1 MTVFLDER
9 KVHDRSS
16 VMVTFVFYL
25 LLLPLYVK
33 CHTRSRVGQRSV
45 VLLIALLSLS
55 WHCTSGQPI
64 KRQLHYLCWS
74 KQEIK
79 IFLRVTQERDWMV
92 APGRNTLVPY
102 FSWLL
107 FFSPVTESESRSRRQ
122 KHTCASQRCLFL
134 PPLLPSLLRH
144 LSPGAL
150 AAREL
155 RRRNRSSPP
164 PSFIRMSQGSWL

>member
-25 LLLPLYVK
+25 LLLPLCVK

-55 WHCTSGQPI
+55 HTALVVNP
-64 KRQLHYLCWS
+64 S
-74 KQEIK
+74 KDNSI
-79 IFLRVTQERDWMV
+79 IFVDRNKRVTQERDWMV